1 MKTLFDIPIQQE
13 APNLILLD
21 TETTGIGDEDRVIQ
35 LGFMLLDSNLNLLES
50 HEELFSASQDISFF
64 AMETH
69 NITPNM
75 LVDKPKCIDSKTYK
89 RLLELN
95 QEENYI
101 IIHNAPFDIGM
112 LKKESFAPKAKII
125 DTLKVARHI
134 YPDEESHRLQYLR
147 YKFGLYTLEDDEA
160 KKIDITIKAHS
171 ALGDVLILKLL
182 LQKMLKDLKE
192 DALEK
197 MLTLTNTPLF
207 IKKLNFGKYKDRLL
221 SEIATTDPSYLKWVL
236 ENIQD
241 LQEDLRYS
249 INLVLEQN
257 LEVSKK

>member
-1 MKTLFDIPIQQE
+1 MKTLFDTP
-13 APNLILLD
+13 PNTTNLILLD
-21 TETTGIGDEDRVIQ
+21 TETTGINDEDRVIQ
-35 LGFMLLDSNLNLLES
+35 LGFMLLDENLNLLET
-50 HEELFSASQDISFF
+50 HEELFSTSQDISFF

-75 LVDKPKCIDSKTYK
+75 LLNRPKCIDSKTYK

-95 QEENYI
+95 QEESYI
-101 IIHNAPFDIGM
+101 VIHNAPFDINM
-112 LKKESFAPKAKII
+112 LKKEGFLPKAKII

-147 YKFGLYTLEDDEA
+147 YKFALYILEEIEA
-160 KKIDITIKAHS
+160 KKINITIKAHS
-171 ALGDVLILKLL
+171 AIGDVLILKLL
-182 LQKMLKDLKE
+182 LEKMITDLKDN
-192 DALEK
+192 ALEK
-197 MLTLTNTPLF
+197 MLKLTNTPLF

-221 SEIATTDPSYLKWVL
+221 SEIATLDPSYLKWVL

-241 LQEDLRYS
+241 LQEDLKYS

-257 LEVSKK
+257 SK